1 MYIKP
6 GKYMG
11 MRTKRKRRIPRIIIL
26 SVTAITAIVFIALW
40 QFRIIEPGNFIYS
53 ILDRVKQPNIISED
67 IKGEQDSS
75 KVPDGTKKEGTAELN
90 EQNEVKQ
97 HTAFNTAEQETA
109 ENNPAT
115 DTDENFGET
124 SEDLENSAQEASV
137 NSQRPLTEDLINKT
151 SEPVRGIYVSGAR
164 AGIDEYMQEL
174 TALAENTEVN
184 AMVIDIKN
192 DFGEITYKTELPLA
206 VDIGAGTGY
215 IKDIKKLVE
224 QLKEK
229 DIYLIARVVSFKDP
243 LLAKERKDLSL
254 RDKNGVIFKDKN
266 GDSWVNPYKR
276 EVWDYLIDIGKEAAE
291 TGFDEIQFD
300 YIRFST
306 DPGMKNVNYGTE
318 ARNKSRIDII
328 TEFTKYACDN
338 LKPLGIKVS
347 ADVYGTIIRSSVDAE
362 IVGQDYVA
370 MAKYLDFICPMI
382 YPSHYAE
389 GSYGIDY
396 PDMKPYDTILAAL
409 KESKLVLEEGIN
421 NETAEEVVAEGE
433 EAEGEEAD
441 IKTTAK
447 VRPWLQDFT
456 ATWVKHHA
464 EYGQEE
470 IRAQIK
476 AVYDAG
482 YTEWILW
489 NGSNNYT
496 EAALDKAD

>member
-6 GKYMG
+6 GKYRG
-11 MRTKRKRRIPRIIIL
+11 MRTKRKRRLPGIIIL
-26 SVTAITAIVFIALW
+26 SVTLITAILFLALW
-40 QFRIIEPGNFIYS
+40 QFRIIEPDKFIYS
-53 ILDRVKQPNIISED
+53 IIDRVKQPNVIAEDVKEDQKSLNEPDDIIKQGKAELD
-67 IKGEQDSS
+67 EQAERKKPTTTNIPEQDTVVN
-75 KVPDGTKKEGTAELN
+75 KPAGDTAKNQEGSL
-90 EQNEVKQ
+90 
-97 HTAFNTAEQETA
+97 
-109 ENNPAT
+109 
-115 DTDENFGET
+115 
-124 SEDLENSAQEASV
+124 EDLGNSVQEASV
-137 NSQRPLTEDLINKT
+137 NSQKPLTEDLINKT

-174 TALAENTEVN
+174 IALAENTEVN

-206 VDIGAGTGY
+206 VDIGAGTRY

-229 DIYLIARVVSFKDP
+229 DIYLIARIVSFKDP

-254 RDKNGVIFKDKN
+254 HDKNGVIFKDKS
-266 GDSWVNPYKR
+266 GDSWVNPYKQ
-276 EVWDYLIDIGKEAAE
+276 EVWDYLIAIGKEAAE

-306 DPGMKNVNYGTE
+306 DVGMKNVNYGAE
-318 ARNKSRIDII
+318 AKDKSRIDII

-338 LKPLGIKVS
+338 LKPLGVKVS

-362 IVGQDYVA
+362 IVGQDYAA

-396 PDMKPYDTILAAL
+396 PDRRPYDTILAAL
-409 KESKLVLEEGIN
+409 KESKLVLEAENN
-421 NETAEEVVAEGE
+421 NETT
-433 EAEGEEAD
+433 EGEEAD
-441 IKTTAK
+441 IKTTTAK

-456 ATWVKHHA
+456 ASWVKHHT

-496 EAALDKAD
+496 EAALVKTN

>member
-1 MYIKP
+1 MRKRDMYIKP

-11 MRTKRKRRIPRIIIL
+11 MRTKRKRRIPRTIIL
-26 SVTAITAIVFIALW
+26 SITAITAVVFIVLW
-40 QFRIIEPGNFIYS
+40 QFRIIEPDKIIYS
-53 ILDRVKQPNIISED
+53 LLDRVKQPNIITED
-67 IKGEQDSS
+67 ITIQGEGESS
-75 KVPDGTKKEGTAELN
+75 KVPFEAKEEEKEEGKDALDKQTELN
-90 EQNEVKQ
+90 K
-97 HTAFNTAEQETA
+97 HTASDTADQETTI
-109 ENNPAT
+109 NKSVT
-115 DTDENFGET
+115 DKNLGEAGE
-124 SEDLENSAQEASV
+124 SLGNSAQEASV
-137 NSQRPLTEDLINKT
+137 NSQKPLTEDLINKT

-174 TALAENTEVN
+174 ISLSENTEVN

-192 DFGEITYKTELPLA
+192 DYGEITYKTELPLA

-215 IKDIKKLVE
+215 IKDIRRLVK

-229 DIYLIARVVSFKDP
+229 DIYLIARIVSFKDP
-243 LLAKERKDLSL
+243 LLAKEREDLSL
-254 RDKNGVIFKDKN
+254 RDKNSVIFKDKN

-291 TGFDEIQFD
+291 IGFDEIQFD

-306 DPGMKNVNYGTE
+306 DAGMKTVNYGAE
-318 ARNKSRIDII
+318 AKNKSRIDII

-338 LKPLGIKVS
+338 LKPLGVKVS

-409 KESKLVLEEGIN
+409 KESKLVLEEGN
-421 NETAEEVVAEGE
+421 DGE
-433 EAEGEEAD
+433 EAGNNA
-441 IKTTAK
+441 TAK

-456 ATWVKHHA
+456 ASWVKHHA
-464 EYGQEE
+464 DYGQEE

-482 YTEWILW
+482 YKEWILW

-496 EAALDKAD
+496 EAALDKTN